1 MKMAASVQKAKSK
14 PHTKADCGAARL
26 QASSRITVCTEA
38 LLFSVRLRE
47 RAGAGGRGER
57 RGCAEW
63 RRAGRSVAA
72 AARSTASASA
82 EATRLSGE

>member
-38 LLFSVRLRE
+38 LLFSVRLRG
-47 RAGAGGRGER
+47 RGQAGREVGVRRVEAGGAVSGR
-57 RGCAEW
+57 RGALDGQ
-63 RRAGRSVAA
+63 RQR
-72 AARSTASASA
+72 
-82 EATRLSGE
+82 